1 MNAQQPFRRSALMAS
16 VLLVFAASYGWLCA
30 ADQAQPLS
38 SARAAQTGK
47 SPQQVLIIR
56 HAEKPTD
63 DTDKDLS
70 SRGAGRAA
78 ALPSLFLIPPTFKTK
93 PAPFAT
99 PDFLFATAESKNSNR
114 PVETIT
120 PLSKALSDMHIHKKH
135 VDKDYQA
142 VVDEI
147 FGDAKYAQKVVL
159 ICWHHGKIPDL
170 GKAVAKKAKNADK
183 LEKEVPA
190 KWHGTVFDRVWLFT
204 FDDAGNATYA
214 DSPQKLLFGD
224 TTK

>member
-70 SRGAGRAA
+70 SRGAGRGAA
-78 ALPSLFLIPPTFKTK
+78 VA
-93 PAPFAT
+93 
-99 PDFLFATAESKNSNR
+99 
-114 PVETIT
+114 
-120 PLSKALSDMHIHKKH
+120 
-135 VDKDYQA
+135 
-142 VVDEI
+142 
-147 FGDAKYAQKVVL
+147 
-159 ICWHHGKIPDL
+159 IPDSANVQDQACPVRHAGL
-170 GKAVAKKAKNADK
+170 PVR
-183 LEKEVPA
+183 
-190 KWHGTVFDRVWLFT
+190 HGGIQKQQPPRR
-204 FDDAGNATYA
+204 NNYA
-214 DSPQKLLFGD
+214 AFQGA
-224 TTK
+224 